1 MKEHQKEDE
10 TLERRRNIRKK
21 MKHYKEDE
29 TLQRRRIKIQRRRIK
44 IQR

>member
-1 MKEHQKEDE
+1 MTKHQKEDEDE

-29 TLQRRRIKIQRRRIK
+29 
-44 IQR
+44 